1 MEILCK
7 DLQLV
12 KYLSCRVS
20 DLRNNNVSVGAP
32 AADADIADTL
42 IIKCGEK
49 YIFQILTAA
58 DQAQNVEMSYL
69 NLYDFCDFIKI

>member
-20 DLRNNNVSVGAP
+20 DLRNNNVSVWVP
-32 AADADIADTL
+32 AADADTL

-58 DQAQNVEMSYL
+58 DQVENVEMSYL

>member
-32 AADADIADTL
+32 AADADTL

-58 DQAQNVEMSYL
+58 DHVENVDMSYL